1 MTRGHEGN
9 AATEIVKYF
18 FQLHYGIKKDYR
30 LSGTPRARQLLPER
44 LMGVIRAEPAR
55 VTDWAAKSVGA
66 AWRAFDL
73 QLTTYAACWPRSGS
87 SWPTRTAS
95 RAASTPLEAGNDLH
109 ARPDVGRHRRRRLH
123 RRDAFD
129 YRWLKTLAWPV
140 YGAPARPARA
150 DAAIGDGVG
159 GSARWITFGPFTFQF
174 SELAKILMII
184 VLANYL
190 ASRQGKLDSL
200 RTILGACVL
209 VGPPWLLVMLQPDLG
224 TSLVFAAILAGMLWM
239 SGASMKWLGALAA
252 AVVAMVPIAWT
263 YILRDYQKERLTS
276 FLNPNPD
283 ITGSGY
289 QLYQS
294 QIAVGSGGLFGQGPD
309 QRHADPGRLPAGP
322 DHRLRVLRPC
332 RGARLHRRP
341 GDVRALFV
349 LLLWRVL
356 VAGWRSRDPFGTL
369 FAAGLASMILF
380 QLVVNVGM
388 VMGIMPITGI
398 PLPFV
403 THGGASL
410 VSLAIGLG
418 ILQSINIRQTRAE
431 W

>member
-1 MTRGHEGN
+1 
-9 AATEIVKYF
+9 
-18 FQLHYGIKKDYR
+18 
-30 LSGTPRARQLLPER
+30 
-44 LMGVIRAEPAR
+44 MGVIRAEPAR

-73 QLTTYAACWPRSGS
+73 QLVVYAALLVAIGLVMAYTNSVESG
-87 SWPTRTAS
+87 
-95 RAASTPLEAGNDLH
+95 STPLEAGTTFTRGLMW
-109 ARPDVGRHRRRRLH
+109 AGIAAIAFVL
-123 RRDAFD
+123 ATLFD
-129 YRWLKTLAWPV
+129 YRWLQTLSWPV
-140 YGAPARPARA
+140 YAFQIGLLVVTL
-150 DAAIGDGVG
+150 AIGDGVG
-159 GSARWITFGPFTFQF
+159 NSARWVTVGPFTFQF

-184 VLANYL
+184 VLANFL
-190 ASRQGKLDSL
+190 TSRSRQLDSP
-200 RTILGACVL
+200 RTIIGACLL
-209 VGPPWLLVMLQPDLG
+209 VVPPWVLVMLQPDLG

-239 SGASMKWLGALAA
+239 SGASMKWLAALAA
-252 AVVAMVPIAWT
+252 AVIAMIPIAWT
-263 YILRDYQKERLTS
+263 YVLRDYQKERLTS

-283 ITGSGY
+283 VTDAGY

-294 QIAVGSGGLFGQGPD
+294 QIAVGSGGWFGRGLTNGTQTQGDFLPVQSTDFVFSVLAEELGFIGAMVLF
-309 QRHADPGRLPAGP
+309 
-322 DHRLRVLRPC
+322 V
-332 RGARLHRRP
+332 
-341 GDVRALFV
+341 LFV

-369 FAAGLASMILF
+369 FAAGVAAMVLF
-380 QLVVNVGM
+380 QLFVNVGM

-410 VSLAIGLG
+410 VSIAVGLG